1 MYLDI
6 EFKRESRRAMAALP
20 YLLQRR
26 FLCTKTHQKWS
37 VKQVTKSNFQE
48 TLSEIK
54 IDIADSDFI
63 AVSLQRTGSVSA
75 PWHRVLPFDLP
86 DTAYSKAKRA
96 AERFQLLQFAV
107 CPFSIRSSKLL
118 AHPYNFHLFP
128 RDELKIGMPSYS
140 FSCQTSYL
148 TSMAREGFD
157 FNTCIYDGISYLS
170 RAQESAARVQIRN
183 PMRITHVVKSSPNPT
198 VADSVFIERIKLRVK
213 HWRKSCKDLSTKSDE
228 VLVRSLRKIVLGSE
242 EYGSRPCM
250 NIDVCSER
258 QVQLVLEMLGEFS
271 DDLVPLIIPAKG
283 GATQE
288 VRVVLTSSK
297 EDMVLFQNELQD
309 LEEEWNKKVRGFR
322 EVIDLISASQRP
334 VVSHNSLN
342 DFTFIHSKFLAP
354 LPPNVDE
361 FLSSLRSVFPHVI
374 DVQQLMKEIL
384 PLRNV
389 TNIPTAISYLKDH
402 FFAPIDVEIL
412 QQDAVNERKIHGHDV
427 LRISLLFAK
436 LCSVLRIAPIQTD
449 SKKLVPALEEYANIL
464 NPCSASS
471 QESTDGEVRIGTNNT
486 RKVSCKHL
494 VFLWGFKHGMTAGML
509 KSLIQGSHDIFSEE
523 FDLRLVDRSCAIVVF
538 WKPGL
543 SETFLNVMNSEE
555 ISGSLRELVS
565 EGLRA
570 ACYGIY
576 KKVCSLGIWEVDL
589 AESLE
594 KALEE
599 SECFQ
604 NTDSEANSLDVHWF
618 SDSTVNLDDL

>member
-1 MYLDI
+1 
-6 EFKRESRRAMAALP
+6 MAALP

-54 IDIADSDFI
+54 TDIADSDFI

-170 RAQESAARVQIRN
+170 RAQESEARVQIGN
-183 PMRITHVVKSSPNPT
+183 PMRITRVVKSSSNPT
-198 VADSVFIERIKLRVK
+198 VADSVFIERIKSRVK
-213 HWRKSCKDLSTKSDE
+213 HWRKSCKDSSTKLDE
-228 VLVRSLRKIVLGSE
+228 ALVRSLKKIVLGSE

-258 QVQLVLEMLGEFS
+258 QVELVLEMLEEFS

-283 GATQE
+283 GATQA

-297 EDMVLFQNELQD
+297 DDMVLFQNELQD
-309 LEEEWNKKVRGFR
+309 LKEERNKKVRGFR

-361 FLSSLRSVFPHVI
+361 FLWSLHSVFPHVI
-374 DVQQLMKEIL
+374 NVQQLMKEIR

-402 FFAPIDVEIL
+402 FFAPMDVEIL
-412 QQDAVNERKIHGHDV
+412 QQDAVSERKIHGHDV

-436 LCSVLRIAPIQTD
+436 LCSILQIAPNQAD

-464 NPCSASS
+464 YPFSASP
-471 QESTDGEVRIGTNNT
+471 QESTDGEIRIGTNNT

-538 WKPGL
+538 WKAGL
-543 SETFLNVMNSEE
+543 SETFLNVMNSKE

-570 ACYGIY
+570 ASYGIY

-599 SECFQ
+599 SDGLQ
-604 NTDSEANSLDVHWF
+604 NTDSVANSLDVHWF
-618 SDSTVNLDDL
+618 SDSTINLDDL

>member
-1 MYLDI
+1 MMVLDLMVKSPI
-6 EFKRESRRAMAALP
+6 PSRRKVI
-20 YLLQRR
+20 
-26 FLCTKTHQKWS
+26 F
-37 VKQVTKSNFQE
+37 VT
-48 TLSEIK
+48 
-54 IDIADSDFI
+54 
-63 AVSLQRTGSVSA
+63 
-75 PWHRVLPFDLP
+75 
-86 DTAYSKAKRA
+86 
-96 AERFQLLQFAV
+96 
-107 CPFSIRSSKLL
+107 
-118 AHPYNFHLFP
+118 
-128 RDELKIGMPSYS
+128 
-140 FSCQTSYL
+140 
-148 TSMAREGFD
+148 
-157 FNTCIYDGISYLS
+157 GISYLS
-170 RAQESAARVQIRN
+170 RAQESEARVQIGN
-183 PMRITHVVKSSPNPT
+183 PMRITRVVKFSSNPT
-198 VADSVFIERIKLRVK
+198 VADTVFIERIKSRVK
-213 HWRKSCKDLSTKSDE
+213 HWRKSCKDSSTKLDE
-228 VLVRSLRKIVLGSE
+228 ALVRSLKKIVLGSE

-258 QVQLVLEMLGEFS
+258 QVELVLEMLEEFS

-283 GATQE
+283 GATQA

-309 LEEEWNKKVRGFR
+309 LKEERNKKVRGFR

-361 FLSSLRSVFPHVI
+361 FLCSLHSVFPHVI
-374 DVQQLMKEIL
+374 NVQQLMKEIR

-402 FFAPIDVEIL
+402 FFAPMDVEIL
-412 QQDAVNERKIHGHDV
+412 QQDAVSERKIHGHDV

-436 LCSVLRIAPIQTD
+436 LCSILQIAPIQAD
-449 SKKLVPALEEYANIL
+449 SKKLVTALEDYANIL
-464 NPCSASS
+464 YPFSASP
-471 QESTDGEVRIGTNNT
+471 QESTDGEIRIGTNNT

-523 FDLRLVDRSCAIVVF
+523 FDLRLVDRSCAIVLF

-570 ACYGIY
+570 ASYGIY
-576 KKVCSLGIWEVDL
+576 KKVCSLGIWEIDL

-599 SECFQ
+599 SDCLQ
-604 NTDSEANSLDVHWF
+604 NTHSEANSVDVHWF
-618 SDSTVNLDDL
+618 SDSTIKLDDL